1 MNDHNSFTIKEN
13 EPVRDMHSRLNLI
26 VNELNS
32 IRINKLCDVKIVRS
46 IISLLRQQQY
56 RCTITI
62 LHNFEDLSQI
72 IPTLLIDKIV
82 AFEMS

>member
-1 MNDHNSFTIKEN
+1 
-13 EPVRDMHSRLNLI
+13 
-26 VNELNS
+26 
-32 IRINKLCDVKIVRS
+32 VKIVRS

-62 LHNFEDLSQI
+62 LHNLEDLSQI

>member
-1 MNDHNSFTIKEN
+1 
-13 EPVRDMHSRLNLI
+13 MHSRLNLI

-32 IRINKLCDVKIVRS
+32 IRINKLCDVEIVRN
-46 IISLLRQQQY
+46 IISLLPQQQY

-62 LHNFEDLSQI
+62 LHNLEDLSQI